1 MELLIEPLAFHC
13 EWFFH
18 ADRPNGYVCASRASL
33 ARGTDQRSS
42 YRLWLIFPS
51 IIVYTLG
58 KDIAHSLWAASRL
71 SDGGRA
77 GGKKGAK
84 VE

>member
-1 MELLIEPLAFHC
+1 MGTHFSPVVSPERT
-13 EWFFH
+13 
-18 ADRPNGYVCASRASL
+18 DSL
-33 ARGTDQRSS
+33 WR
-42 YRLWLIFPS
+42 RLWLIFPS

-58 KDIAHSLWAASRL
+58 KDIAHSLWTASRL
-71 SDGGRA
+71 SDGGRV

>member
-1 MELLIEPLAFHC
+1 MGTHFSPVVSPERI
-13 EWFFH
+13 
-18 ADRPNGYVCASRASL
+18 DSL
-33 ARGTDQRSS
+33 WR
-42 YRLWLIFPS
+42 RLWLIFPS

-58 KDIAHSLWAASRL
+58 KDIAHYLWAASRL
-71 SDGGRA
+71 SDGGRV